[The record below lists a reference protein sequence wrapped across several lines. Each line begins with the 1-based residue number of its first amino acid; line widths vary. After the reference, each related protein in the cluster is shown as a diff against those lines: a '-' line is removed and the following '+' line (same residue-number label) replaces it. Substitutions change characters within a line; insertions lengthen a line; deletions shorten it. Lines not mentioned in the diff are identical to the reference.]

1 MAGGPIAGILI
12 AVVGASQVLLVDDAA
27 TFALSAALLTL
38 LVPRAVR
45 AADEPAPAR
54 YLAQLREGFAFIRHD
69 PLIRAIVVMVL
80 FTNMLDGAFSTVIL
94 PVYADRVLDSAVALG
109 LMVGVFG
116 VGAMTGAIVYG
127 AIGPRLPRY
136 VTYAVAF
143 LVAGAPR
150 FFILAAFPALPVV
163 LISLGLFAVAAGAI
177 NPILSNVEYERV
189 PVGMRGRV
197 FGAITAGVF
206 CAIPLGGLLAGGLLE
221 LVGLRTTLL
230 YLGVGYLLA
239 TLSPFIVPAWRQMDA
254 TPPARVSA

>member
-150 FFILAAFPALPVV
+150 FFILAAFPVLPVV
-163 LISLGLFAVAAGAI
+163 LVSLGLFAVAAGAI

-197 FGAITAGVF
+197 FGAIPPACSALSRWAACWRAACLSWSGCGPRCSTSA
-206 CAIPLGGLLAGGLLE
+206 
-221 LVGLRTTLL
+221 
-230 YLGVGYLLA
+230 LA
-239 TLSPFIVPAWRQMDA
+239 TSSRL
-254 TPPARVSA
+254 

>member
-12 AVVGASQVLLVDDAA
+12 AVVGASQVLLVDAA

-116 VGAMTGAIVYG
+116 VGAMTGAIV
-127 AIGPRLPRY
+127 
-136 VTYAVAF
+136 
-143 LVAGAPR
+143 
-150 FFILAAFPALPVV
+150 
-163 LISLGLFAVAAGAI
+163 
-177 NPILSNVEYERV
+177 
-189 PVGMRGRV
+189 
-197 FGAITAGVF
+197 
-206 CAIPLGGLLAGGLLE
+206 
-221 LVGLRTTLL
+221 
-230 YLGVGYLLA
+230 
-239 TLSPFIVPAWRQMDA
+239 
-254 TPPARVSA
+254 